1 VDFVGLIFEYG
12 GRRRGNEY
20 VGVRGRDEFEVR
32 DGKAFGCGNGGV
44 NGDLVDVMDGKGGG
58 CAFVRGDVEQAR
70 GVNVEN
76 LNGTA
81 LDGTGG
87 K

>member
-1 VDFVGLIFEYG
+1 
-12 GRRRGNEY
+12 
-20 VGVRGRDEFEVR
+20 
-32 DGKAFGCGNGGV
+32 
-44 NGDLVDVMDGKGGG
+44 MDGKGGG
-58 CAFVRGDVEQAR
+58 CVFVEGDVERAR